1 MVNYSYLC
9 IARESISSSIESNNL
24 IRLSL
29 YLVAK
34 EDVLTLYRY
43 RLILMAQEPLDFFA
57 SNTFQSYTTS
67 FPFRT
72 RRKSS
77 VVPGATRHSAIYSTS
92 TTVLHD
98 TLISFL
104 SYINTYD
111 VPILPVT
118 KPDIRTVLGEGAS
131 FLVNGCEIPRDYVDP
146 STGRLFP
153 KGTIVAL
160 KRAKLIN
167 DMEDLTADRIR
178 VIFNEL
184 LTMNHP
190 PLAAH
195 PNIVNLLGVG
205 FETEGPS
212 DTQNAMPVL
221 IPECAELGNL
231 AENLE
236 AARREDRPLAFHEKM
251 SLCLDVLHG
260 MEILHACDIVHGD
273 VKAEN
278 ILVFEKDDS
287 KGPPDEE
294 FRLNCKLTDFGVSR
308 LPSGELVLGGSR
320 PWQAPEC
327 HRGAYLRIE
336 DAKRTDIYSFG
347 MLLWR
352 VCLDGD
358 PFKSLGEFEGETA
371 AERRTKRNQAIT
383 RKKDSDSLVQHVCNS
398 LALSDQFS
406 RAQLDMLCEVISITL
421 LKDPSRRELDVRRII
436 RLLTPDNWFQ
446 PRHVLPPARLP
457 IDVHTNLL
465 DLEKWH
471 SEFEGISPV
480 VQSFIVQGYR
490 DYALSPQH
498 ELQSDHEEKR
508 SAAAYQLAVCC
519 ANGFGGKFHPSECIK
534 WLTFA
539 AERGSQHAQDSLP
552 IFLEAFPRASTPF
565 RDPWA
570 SDKSNSTLS
579 SSWGSDFIS
588 SGLKPL
594 NKEDLSS
601 LTASSVTFLSAAED
615 CNYFLMEKMLDEGVN
630 LTVSPDGVSPLH
642 FLSSWDLTKAEQI
655 GRRLIKAGADINAI
669 AERGSTVGGTPLM
682 WSVYGNHV
690 DHSLKLLKLGADTM
704 VAARNGEDALAFA
717 AKLHLADH
725 LRLLLENT
733 RPAHVRGH
741 LHRLIEAAA
750 GGESCFTRINRHGKD
765 WQSAATDTLEL
776 LQGWNVLFTEATF
789 QELVISAV
797 HRGILSPYGRMNTDV
812 QMDFLD
818 YAKVGPSGLNEM
830 LRESILSYN
839 EDLLVA
845 LLDRGAPVNSKWDG
859 ETLLH
864 LCAKIPDHSLAA
876 TAFAPRLL
884 TQGAVL
890 DSPDDNGI
898 TPCKSCL
905 FIHHKSMLILASF
918 RDGRCPRTQV
928 GFGRFSYERGS

>member
-1 MVNYSYLC
+1 M
-9 IARESISSSIESNNL
+9 
-24 IRLSL
+24 
-29 YLVAK
+29 
-34 EDVLTLYRY
+34 
-43 RLILMAQEPLDFFA
+43 
-57 SNTFQSYTTS
+57 
-67 FPFRT
+67 
-72 RRKSS
+72 
-77 VVPGATRHSAIYSTS
+77 PGATRHSAIYSTS

-104 SYINTYD
+104 SYIKTND
-111 VPILPVT
+111 IPILPVT

-131 FLVNGCEIPRDYVDP
+131 FLVNSAEIPRDYVDP

-153 KGTIVAL
+153 RGTTVAL

-190 PLAAH
+190 PLATH

-231 AENLE
+231 AELLE
-236 AARREDRPLAFHEKM
+236 TARREDRALAFHEKL
-251 SLCLDVLHG
+251 SLCLDVAHG
-260 MEILHACDIVHGD
+260 IEMLHACDIVHGD

-278 ILVFEKDDS
+278 ILIFEKDDS
-287 KGPPDEE
+287 EGPQSAED
-294 FRLNCKLTDFGVSR
+294 FRLQAKLTDFGVSR

-371 AERRTKRNQAIT
+371 AERRRERNQSIT
-383 RKKDSDSLVQHVCNS
+383 RKKDSDILVQHVCNS

-421 LKDPSRRELDVRRII
+421 LKDPSRRELDMRRII

-552 IFLEAFPRASTPF
+552 RFFEAFPRASTPS
-565 RDPWA
+565 RNPW
-570 SDKSNSTLS
+570 SDDSNSTLS

-594 NKEDLSS
+594 NKENPSS
-601 LTASSVTFLSAAED
+601 STASSETFLSAAEN
-615 CNYFLMEKMLDEGVN
+615 CNYFLIEKMLDEGIKP
-630 LTVSPDGVSPLH
+630 TAVSADGVSPLH
-642 FLSSWDLTKAEQI
+642 FLSSWDLTKAEKI
-655 GRRLIKAGADINAI
+655 GGRLITAGADINAI

-690 DHSLKLLKLGADTM
+690 KSSLILLKLGADSM
-704 VAARNGEDALAFA
+704 VAERNGEDALVFA

-776 LQGWNVLFTEATF
+776 LQGWNVLFTEATTF
-789 QELVISAV
+789 KELVMSAV

-812 QMDFLD
+812 QMEFLD

-845 LLDRGAPVNSKWDG
+845 LLDRGASVNSKWG
-859 ETLLH
+859 GKTLLH

-884 TQGAVL
+884 TQGSAL

-898 TPCKSCL
+898 TPCKPCL
-905 FIHHKSMLILASF
+905 LVHHKSLLILASF
-918 RDGRCPRTQV
+918 RDGRRPRTQV
-928 GFGRFSYERGS
+928 GFGRSSNERGS

>member
-1 MVNYSYLC
+1 MTIIL
-9 IARESISSSIESNNL
+9 SSSPLHIHPE
-24 IRLSL
+24 
-29 YLVAK
+29 
-34 EDVLTLYRY
+34 EDVLVLFRNS
-43 RLILMAQEPLDFFA
+43 LILMAQTTLDFFA
-57 SNTFQSYTTS
+57 SDTFSSYTTS

-72 RRKSS
+72 RRRSS
-77 VVPGATRHSAIYSTS
+77 VVPGASRHLAIFSTS

-104 SYINTYD
+104 SYIKTYD
-111 VPILPVT
+111 IPILPVT

-131 FLVNGCEIPRDYVDP
+131 FLVNGAEVPRHYVDP

-160 KRAKLIN
+160 KRAKLSK

-184 LTMNHP
+184 LTMNHA

-212 DTQNAMPVL
+212 DTQTVIPVL
-221 IPECAELGNL
+221 VLECAELGNL
-231 AENLE
+231 AEILE
-236 AARREDRPLAFHEKM
+236 TARKEDRPLAFHEKM
-251 SLCLDVLHG
+251 SLCLDVAQGL
-260 MEILHACDIVHGD
+260 EILHACDIVHGD

-278 ILVFEKDDS
+278 ILVFEEDHSGGPQRS
-287 KGPPDEE
+287 KR
-294 FRLNCKLTDFGVSR
+294 FNLQCKLTDFGVSR

-327 HRGAYLRIE
+327 QRGAYLRIE

-358 PFKSLGEFEGETA
+358 PFRSLGEFEGDTA
-371 AERRTKRNQAIT
+371 AERRKKRNQAIT
-383 RKKDSDSLVQHVCNS
+383 QRKDGDVLVQHVCNS

-421 LKDPSRRELDVRRII
+421 LKDPKRRELDLTRII
-436 RLLTPDNWFQ
+436 RLLTPDNWFE

-457 IDVHTNLL
+457 IDVRTNLL

-480 VQSFIVQGYR
+480 AQSFIVQGYR
-490 DYALSPQH
+490 DYAHSPQH
-498 ELQSDHEEKR
+498 ELQVDHEEKR

-539 AERGSQHAQDSLP
+539 AERGSQHAQDTLP
-552 IFLEAFPRASTPF
+552 NFLEAFPRASTPF
-565 RDPWA
+565 RNPWA
-570 SDKSNSTLS
+570 ANEDSNSTLS
-579 SSWGSDFIS
+579 SSWGSDF
-588 SGLKPL
+588 KPP
-594 NKEDLSS
+594 NKENSS
-601 LTASSVTFLSAAED
+601 SSTATSVTLLSAAENG
-615 CNYFLMEKMLDEGVN
+615 NYFVMDKMLDDDTKP
-630 LTVSPDGVSPLH
+630 TVSADGVSPLH
-642 FLSSWDLTKAEQI
+642 FLSSWDSTRAEEI

-690 DHSLKLLKLGADTM
+690 DHSLTLLKLGADSM
-704 VAARNGEDALAFA
+704 VAANNGEDALVFA

-741 LHRLIEAAA
+741 LRRLIEAAA
-750 GGESCFTRINRHGKD
+750 GGESCFTRINRHGKN

-776 LQGWNVLFTEATF
+776 LQGWNLLFTETSDF
-789 QELVISAV
+789 KDLVLPAV
-797 HRGILSPYGRMNTDV
+797 HSGLLTPYGRMNTDV

-818 YAKVGPSGLNEM
+818 HAKVGAPELCAL
-830 LRESILSYN
+830 LRESVLSYN

-845 LLDRGAPVNSKWDG
+845 LLDRGAPVDSRWEHGK
-859 ETLLH
+859 TLLH

-898 TPCKSCL
+898 TPCK
-905 FIHHKSMLILASF
+905 
-918 RDGRCPRTQV
+918 
-928 GFGRFSYERGS
+928 

>member
-1 MVNYSYLC
+1 MYHCSL
-9 IARESISSSIESNNL
+9 IA
-24 IRLSL
+24 
-29 YLVAK
+29 
-34 EDVLTLYRY
+34 
-43 RLILMAQEPLDFFA
+43 MAQESLDFFA
-57 SNTFQSYTTS
+57 SDTFQSYTTS

-104 SYINTYD
+104 SYVKTNDI
-111 VPILPVT
+111 PILPVT

-131 FLVNGCEIPRDYVDP
+131 FLVNGSEIPRDYVDP

-190 PLAAH
+190 PLAVH
-195 PNIVNLLGVG
+195 PNIVNLLGIG

-231 AENLE
+231 AEALE
-236 AARREDRPLAFHEKM
+236 TARREDRPLAFHEKM

-278 ILVFEKDDS
+278 ILVFEKDDC
-287 KGPPDEE
+287 KGPQGADD
-294 FRLNCKLTDFGVSR
+294 FRLHCKLTDFGVSR
-308 LPSGELVLGGSR
+308 LPNGELVLGGSR

-371 AERRTKRNQAIT
+371 AERRKKRNEAIT
-383 RKKDSDSLVQHVCNS
+383 RKKDSDRLVQHVCNS

-490 DYALSPQH
+490 DYALSPQD
-498 ELQSDHEEKR
+498 ELQSDHEQKR

-552 IFLEAFPRASTPF
+552 KLLEAFPQASTPF
-565 RDPWA
+565 RNPFWAAA
-570 SDKSNSTLS
+570 SDDNNSTLS

-588 SGLKPL
+588 SGSKLI
-594 NKEDLSS
+594 NKDSPSS
-601 LTASSVTFLSAAED
+601 STASAMTFLSAAED
-615 CNYFLMEKMLDEGVN
+615 YNYFMMEKMLDDGVKP
-630 LTVSPDGVSPLH
+630 TISGDGVSPLH
-642 FLSSWDLTKAEQI
+642 FLSSWDLTKAEEI
-655 GRRLIKAGADINAI
+655 GMKLIKAGADVNAI

-690 DHSLKLLKLGADTM
+690 EHSLTLLKLGANSM
-704 VAARNGEDALAFA
+704 VAANNGEDSLAFA

-733 RPAHVRGH
+733 PPAHVRGH

-750 GGESCFTRINRHGKD
+750 GGESCFTRINRHGKS
-765 WQSAATDTLEL
+765 WQSAAADTLEL
-776 LQGWNVLFTEATF
+776 LQGWNVLFTDAANF
-789 QELVISAV
+789 QDLVIPAV

-818 YAKVGPSGLNEM
+818 YAKVGPSGLNEL

-839 EDLLVA
+839 EGLLVA
-845 LLDRGAPVNSKWDG
+845 LLDRGAPVNSKWG
-859 ETLLH
+859 GKTLLH

-884 TQGAVL
+884 TQGSVL

-905 FIHHKSMLILASF
+905 CIHSKRMLILGYLQGWRLFWNASGIWQTF
-918 RDGRCPRTQV
+918 
-928 GFGRFSYERGS
+928 